1 MFKFMRGGFGGATAH
16 RLGRIS
22 LFEGLGVKELNILE
36 GFVHDRQYLPG
47 EVVFDEGE
55 EGQALYSV
63 VAGHV
68 IICHPGQMERPIA
81 TLGAG
86 NFFGELALLDNSPRS
101 AQARAGSAT
110 ELAVLF
116 RGDFER
122 LMESHA
128 HIATQI
134 AMQLARHLGQ
144 RLRQMVVANGSLSA
158 SQ

>member
-1 MFKFMRGGFGGATAH
+1 MQGLAGEGGRRKARGQWAAG
-16 RLGRIS
+16 LPGRI
-22 LFEGLGVKELNILE
+22 
-36 GFVHDRQYLPG
+36 R
-47 EVVFDEGE
+47 
-55 EGQALYSV
+55 
-63 VAGHV
+63 
-68 IICHPGQMERPIA
+68 
-81 TLGAG
+81 
-86 NFFGELALLDNSPRS
+86 PRS